1 MANLKEVP
9 EGNKGL
15 SKLPT
20 KVRNR
25 MGFVQTGSRIKEA
38 PTKGTDKS
46 SKEYE
51 DRIAE
56 AQKEFEK
63 ATSNKRS
70 SNNNT
75 VNRNTGGSICAR
87 PTGKG
92 KGAARSV

>member
-25 MGFVQTGSRIKEA
+25 MGYLETGNRVKEA
-38 PTKGTDKS
+38 STKGTDKS
-46 SKEYE
+46 AEEYE
-51 DRIAE
+51 ARIDK
-56 AQKEFEK
+56 AQEEFEK
-63 ATSNKRS
+63 ATSGRRS
-70 SNNNT
+70 SKNNT